1 MSLNA
6 KKVAMTGGDK
16 KKFADQE
23 ALEAGTYPARVVS
36 IIDLGL
42 QPQRPYQGQE
52 KPPKQEIK
60 ITYELLDEF
69 MLDEDGNEIED
80 KPRWISEDIPFNN
93 LEVDLAKSTKRY
105 KALDPDMELEGDFTQ
120 LLTLPCLVTLN
131 VTEGR
136 GKNAGRQFNNV
147 MALSQMRAKDANKAA
162 PLVNPAKFFSCSDP
176 DLDIF
181 LSLPEFQQN
190 KIKENLE
197 YNGSILQSLIEGGKG
212 ANPKPEPS
220 VSEKKGSMDA
230 KPKVEEDDGEGW

>member
-1 MSLNA
+1 MAGLNA
-6 KKVAMTGGDK
+6 KKVKMSGGGK
-16 KKFADQE
+16 KDFVEQE

-42 QPQRPYQGQE
+42 QTQRPYQGQD

-69 MLDEDGNEIED
+69 MLDDKGEEIED

-105 KALDPDMELEGDFTQ
+105 KALDPDMELDGDFTQ

-136 GKNAGRQFNNV
+136 GKSAGRQFNNV
-147 MALSQMRAKDANKAA
+147 TTISQMRAKDAKKAA
-162 PLVNPAKFFSCSDP
+162 ELVNPPKFFSCAEP
-176 DLDIF
+176 DLDVF

-190 KIKENLE
+190 KIKDNLE
-197 YNGSILQSLIEGGKG
+197 YNGSELQTLIEGGEAKESQ
-212 ANPKPEPS
+212 PKQDAPKAKSKVVDSEPD
-220 VSEKKGSMDA
+220 E
-230 KPKVEEDDGEGW
+230 DGEEW